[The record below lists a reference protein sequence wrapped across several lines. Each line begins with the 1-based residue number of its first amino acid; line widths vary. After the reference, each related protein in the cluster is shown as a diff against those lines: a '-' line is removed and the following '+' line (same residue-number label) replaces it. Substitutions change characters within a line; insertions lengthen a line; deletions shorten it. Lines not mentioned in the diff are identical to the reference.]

1 MDARETLRSEVP
13 RLGLK
18 TPLPGGRT
26 LQDIAGQVLDISRSG
41 LAARARLNG
50 AGDNESGY
58 LSTLDEV
65 VATGQTNAERLLD
78 RYKNEWAGDLSRV
91 YAEESF

>member
-1 MDARETLRSEVP
+1 MEAREALRNDVP

-18 TPLPGGRT
+18 APLPGGRT
-26 LQDIAGQVLDISRSG
+26 LQDIAGQVLDIARSG

-65 VATGQTNAERLLD
+65 VAARRTNAERLLE
-78 RYKNEWAGDLSRV
+78 RYKGEWAGDLGRV